1 MFQRSTLSSVLLLIT
16 ATSMLLLAGCS
27 FSRSGDA
34 EATPTPIPTSIVP
47 EKPTYP
53 VQRGEV
59 IETLEFTGRVSP
71 VVEEQLVFNTSG
83 HVGKVDVK
91 TDDWVKAGDILAEL
105 EVTDLQDQLAQA
117 QAALDSVSSQHAQ
130 QVADAEAALRAT
142 GLNLAITQ
150 ARDPSPQITIAEVSL
165 TRAQVALENA
175 QATGQNVQEAEL
187 DLKVAQANYDEALQA
202 RQVFS
207 YTVQLQ
213 EQEVDLAQMRLQR
226 LDTALDVEE
235 MRLAVK
241 RLNAQ
246 LADARLIAPFDG
258 QVLAVAIRKGQEVD
272 AFEPAMILI
281 DPGELEIRAELSDSE
296 LEFLT
301 EDMPVTAAPPGKPGE
316 QMQGQISTLPYP
328 YGSGD
333 QSIAA
338 TRVVLD
344 STALEDQFDLGDR
357 LQILVILEHK
367 DDVLWL
373 PVQALRNFE
382 GRKFVVV
389 QDGATQI
396 RKDVKTGI
404 EGEGRVE
411 ITEGLTDGEIII
423 GQ

>member
-1 MFQRSTLSSVLLLIT
+1 
-16 ATSMLLLAGCS
+16 
-27 FSRSGDA
+27 
-34 EATPTPIPTSIVP
+34 
-47 EKPTYP
+47 
-53 VQRGEV
+53 
-59 IETLEFTGRVSP
+59 
-71 VVEEQLVFNTSG
+71 
-83 HVGKVDVK
+83 
-91 TDDWVKAGDILAEL
+91 
-105 EVTDLQDQLAQA
+105 
-117 QAALDSVSSQHAQ
+117 
-130 QVADAEAALRAT
+130 VA
-142 GLNLAITQ
+142 
-150 ARDPSPQITIAEVSL
+150 L
-165 TRAQVALENA
+165 TRAQAGLENA
-175 QATGQNVQEAEL
+175 QASGQDIQEAEL

-213 EQEVDLAQMRLQR
+213 EQEVDRAKMRLQR

-296 LEFLT
+296 LELLT

-316 QMQGQISTLPYP
+316 QMQGHISSLPYP

-333 QSIAA
+333 QTIAA

-344 STALEDQFDLGDR
+344 STAMEDQFDLGDR
-357 LQILVILEHK
+357 LEILVILVDK

-411 ITEGLTDGEIII
+411 ITEGLTEGEVII